1 MISMICESQ
10 LEWDS
15 WGSMKINEAIR
26 VVQARNDGDILK
38 VVTVDLGDTD
48 VYAVWQHCPIEI

>member
-1 MISMICESQ
+1 
-10 LEWDS
+10 
-15 WGSMKINEAIR
+15 MKINEAIR

-48 VYAVWQHCPIEI
+48 VYAV